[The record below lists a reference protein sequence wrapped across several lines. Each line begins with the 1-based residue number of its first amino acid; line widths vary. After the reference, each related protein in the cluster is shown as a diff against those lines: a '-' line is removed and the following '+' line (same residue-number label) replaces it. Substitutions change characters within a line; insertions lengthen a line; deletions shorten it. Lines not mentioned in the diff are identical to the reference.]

1 LGASTSRDP
10 TYDAGEVTEGS
21 VAPAPGPA
29 VDAPA
34 DRCRVVTPH
43 GEVDAHSAPALR
55 QAISDQLLDA
65 GVTQLVVDLSRTTF
79 LDSSALGVLIGAF
92 KRMRERDGRLDVVQP
107 PAALRRIFEITALD
121 RILSL
126 YESREQALASGD

>member
-1 LGASTSRDP
+1 MHDVA
-10 TYDAGEVTEGS
+10 EVSEGS
-21 VAPAPGPA
+21 AAPLPGPA
-29 VDAPA
+29 IDAPTE
-34 DRCRVVTPH
+34 RCRVVTPY
-43 GEVDAHSAPALR
+43 GEVDAHSAPTLR
-55 QAISDQLLDA
+55 QAISDELLEP
-65 GVTQLVVDLSRTTF
+65 GVTHLVVDLSRTTF

-92 KRMRERDGRLDVVQP
+92 KRMRERSGRLDVVQP

>member
-1 LGASTSRDP
+1 
-10 TYDAGEVTEGS
+10 
-21 VAPAPGPA
+21 
-29 VDAPA
+29 
-34 DRCRVVTPH
+34 VVTPY
-43 GEVDAHSAPALR
+43 GEVDAHSAPSLR
-55 QAISDQLLDA
+55 QAISDELLDP
-65 GVTQLVVDLSRTTF
+65 GVRHLVVDLSRTTF

-107 PAALRRIFEITALD
+107 PPALRRIFEITALD